1 MSGPLLARHRIRGI
15 HRAALP
21 LAASLFLVAPVARA
35 QDAPRGARLS
45 YTRGPGTEGCPEEA
59 SLRQIVASQL
69 AGVDPFVG
77 DGARLIEVVVQ
88 RKGTAF
94 QGEIVLHDRD
104 GRELGRAELSS
115 PICGVL
121 AQQIGLS
128 LSIFMRPFLPPRPAP
143 GGAPTP
149 PSGPPPPTA
158 PEDAAPP
165 VSPGAPS
172 NAASPPPAPG
182 KAAPSVSPDAP
193 PEAPA
198 SEPPHPVAAP
208 ARPVPRPGPP
218 PERPRLQLGAGV
230 LLGAGVAPSVAVGF
244 SGFAG
249 ARWERFSLSLEARG
263 DLPIDAE
270 PYRGRIVGVSGVSGS
285 LVPCGHADWF
295 FGCALATAGGVWH
308 VRDST
313 GRERAVPYAAL
324 GLRAGLE
331 VPLSARLAGQLT
343 GDLLLNT
350 LRPLFRVSDGAGWKA
365 ALVSEAMAL
374 RLVAFF

>member
-1 MSGPLLARHRIRGI
+1 MK
-15 HRAALP
+15 RAALP
-21 LAASLFLVAPVARA
+21 LAASLFLAALVALA
-35 QDAPRGARLS
+35 QGAPRGARLS
-45 YTRGPGTEGCPEEA
+45 YTRGPGTEGCPEEP
-59 SLRQIVASQL
+59 SLREIVASQL
-69 AGVDPFVG
+69 GGVDPFVR
-77 DGARLIEVVVQ
+77 DGAWHIEVVI
-88 RKGTAF
+88 RRRGPAF
-94 QGEIVLHDRD
+94 QAEIALHDRD
-104 GRELGRAELSS
+104 GRELGRQELSS

-121 AQQIGLS
+121 VGDIGLS
-128 LSIFMRPFLPPRPAP
+128 LSAVMRPLLPSGPTPGSAPASPPSEPPPPPAP
-143 GGAPTP
+143 GG
-149 PSGPPPPTA
+149 
-158 PEDAAPP
+158 AAPP
-165 VSPGAPS
+165 VSPDTLPRA
-172 NAASPPPAPG
+172 
-182 KAAPSVSPDAP
+182 PDAK
-193 PEAPA
+193 
-198 SEPPHPVAAP
+198 PPHPVAAP

-218 PERPRLQLGAGV
+218 PDRPRLQLGAGV

-270 PYRGRIVGVSGVSGS
+270 PYRGRIFGVSGVSGS

-308 VRDST
+308 VNRST
-313 GRERAVPYAAL
+313 GREFALPYAAL

-350 LRPLFRVSDGAGWKA
+350 LRPHVRPIHGEAWSA
-365 ALVSEAMAL
+365 APVSEAVAF

>member
-1 MSGPLLARHRIRGI
+1 MNS
-15 HRAALP
+15 AALP
-21 LAASLFLVAPVARA
+21 LAASLFVAAPVALA
-35 QDAPRGARLS
+35 QGAPRGARLS
-45 YTRGPGTEGCPEEA
+45 YTRGPGTEACPEEP

-69 AGVDPFVG
+69 AGVDPFVH
-77 DGARLIEVVVQ
+77 DGARHIEVIVR

-94 QGEIVLHDRD
+94 QGEIALHDRD
-104 GRELGRAELSS
+104 GRELGRQELSN

-121 AQQIGLS
+121 VQHIGLS

-143 GGAPTP
+143 GGAPAP
-149 PSGPPPPTA
+149 PSGPPPPPA
-158 PEDAAPP
+158 PEDAAPA
-165 VSPGAPS
+165 VSPGTPPN
-172 NAASPPPAPG
+172 NAASRPPAPG
-182 KAAPSVSPDAP
+182 ESAPSVSPDAP

-198 SEPPHPVAAP
+198 SKPPAPVAAP
-208 ARPVPRPGPP
+208 ARPVPRPGTP
-218 PERPRLQLGAGV
+218 PERPRLQVGAGV

-263 DLPIDAE
+263 DLPIDAV
-270 PYRGRIVGVSGVSGS
+270 PYRGWTIAVSGLSGS

-295 FGCALATAGGVWH
+295 FGCALATAGGLWH

-313 GRERAVPYAAL
+313 GIEYALPYAAL

-343 GDLLLNT
+343 GDLSLNI
-350 LRPLFRVSDGAGWKA
+350 LRPYVRPVHGAGWKA
-365 ALVSEAMAL
+365 APVSEAVAL
-374 RLVAFF
+374 RLLAFF